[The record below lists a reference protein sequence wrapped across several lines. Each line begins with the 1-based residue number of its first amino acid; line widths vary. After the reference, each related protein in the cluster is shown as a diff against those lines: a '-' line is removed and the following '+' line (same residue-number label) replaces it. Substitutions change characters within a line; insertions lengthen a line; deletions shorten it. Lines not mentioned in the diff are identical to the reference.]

1 MKRLFLLL
9 CVAVFFLCSCSMSKE
24 DGEKVQDLDF
34 TVVEEKEVPPEL
46 LSMIEEKK
54 TAAMKHTWTNEE
66 YLYII
71 IGYGEQ
77 KTSGYSIAVEE
88 FYLGKNAIY
97 VDTSLIGPS
106 KEETVNE
113 TLTYP
118 YIVLK
123 TEKREEPVVFR

>member
-9 CVAVFFLCSCSMSKE
+9 CVAVFLLCSCSMSKE

-34 TVVEEKEVPPEL
+34 TVVQEAEIPPEL
-46 LSMIEEKK
+46 LSLIEEKK
-54 TAAMKHTWTNEE
+54 TEAMKHTWTNED

>member
-9 CVAVFFLCSCSMSKE
+9 CVAVFLLCSCSMSKE

-34 TVVEEKEVPPEL
+34 TVVGEKEIPPEL
-46 LSMIEEKK
+46 LEMIEEKK
-54 TAAMKHTWTNEE
+54 TEAMKYTWINGE
-66 YLYII
+66 YLYVIV
-71 IGYGEQ
+71 GYGEQ
-77 KTSGYSIAVEE
+77 KTSGYSIAVDE

-106 KEETVNE
+106 KEEKVNE

-118 YIVLK
+118 FLVIK

>member
-9 CVAVFFLCSCSMSKE
+9 CVAVFLLCSCSMSKE

-34 TVVEEKEVPPEL
+34 TVVGEKEIPPEL
-46 LSMIEEKK
+46 LEMIEEKK
-54 TAAMKHTWTNEE
+54 TEAMKYTWINGE
-66 YLYII
+66 YLYVI

-77 KTSGYSIAVEE
+77 KTSGYSIAVDE

-106 KEETVNE
+106 KEEKVNE

-118 YIVLK
+118 FLVIK

>member
-1 MKRLFLLL
+1 MRKWCLVMLII
-9 CVAVFFLCSCSMSKE
+9 SMLTGCGVQTQDPE
-24 DGEKVQDLDF
+24 RVGDVEFTVLDLEKVP
-34 TVVEEKEVPPEL
+34 EELRNVL
-46 LSMIEEKK
+46 EEKK
-54 TAAMKHTWTNEE
+54 AAPFKVTYEDE
-66 YLYII
+66 GYLYIC

-77 KTSGYSIAVEE
+77 KTSGYSIAVNE

-118 YIVLK
+118 YIVIK
-123 TEKREEPVVFR
+123 TQKREEPVVFR